1 MADGALTG
9 DGHVVGVVHFV
20 ADLVVVVRRRRRG
33 ARLADGRRRRVD
45 DDRQHA
51 CAVCIAGGR
60 EGSAC
65 VVHASL
71 APEAGRV

>member
-33 ARLADGRRRRVD
+33 ARLADGRRRR
-45 DDRQHA
+45 RA
-51 CAVCIAGGR
+51 LR
-60 EGSAC
+60 PWNNNKTE
-65 VVHASL
+65 
-71 APEAGRV
+71 R